1 MIINKTEI
9 AAGENKVLK
18 LNVSKLPSG
27 TEIDIF
33 AHVYRSKKPGPTILI
48 LGGLHGD
55 EINGVEIVRKSINEK
70 LFSKLKCGNVIAIP
84 LLNVYGFINFSRDL
98 PDGKDINRSFPGNS
112 KGSLASR
119 VAKQLTQHILP
130 LVDFGIDFHTGG
142 RSIHN
147 VPQIRI
153 DANSPESLSLAQVF
167 DSPFIVKSKVIPRSL
182 RKECSK
188 LKIPML
194 VFEGGESLR
203 IHKESVKV
211 GVQGIKNI
219 LAHNKMISEDMSTD
233 NDNVLINKSH
243 WIRAN
248 YAGIFKPQVEAGEFV
263 TKGRILGII
272 STPFDTRIKKIKA
285 RKDGYIFGINNN
297 PVINQGDALFH
308 IGM

>member
-1 MIINKTEI
+1 MIINKIEI
-9 AAGENKVLK
+9 APGQNKIIK

-33 AHVYRSKKPGPTILI
+33 VNVYRSKKPGPTILV

-70 LFSKLKCGNVIAIP
+70 LFDRLKCGAIIAIP

-130 LVDFGIDFHTGG
+130 LVDIGIDFHTGG
-142 RSIHN
+142 KSIHN
-147 VPQIRI
+147 VPQVRI
-153 DANSPESLSLAQVF
+153 DSNLPNSEALARVF

-182 RKECSK
+182 RKECSR

-219 LAHNKMISEDMSTD
+219 LVHYKMIVGVSKTEK
-233 NDNVLINKSH
+233 NNIFIKESH

-263 TKGRILGII
+263 AKGRIIGVI
-272 STPFDTRIKKIKA
+272 STPFETRIKKIKA
-285 RKDGYIFGINNN
+285 RKDGYIFGLNNN

-308 IGM
+308 IGI

>member
-1 MIINKTEI
+1 MIVNKTEI
-9 AAGENKVLK
+9 APGENKIIK

-27 TEIDIF
+27 TEIDIL
-33 AHVYRSKKPGPTILI
+33 AHIFRSKKPGPTVLI

-55 EINGVEIVRKSINEK
+55 EINGVEIVRKAINEK
-70 LFSKLKCGNVIAIP
+70 TFSNLKCGTVIAIP

-119 VAKQLTQHILP
+119 VAKQLTRHILP

-147 VPQIRI
+147 VPQVRI
-153 DANSPESLSLAQVF
+153 DTTIPESENLAKIF
-167 DSPFIVKSKVIPRSL
+167 NPPFIIKSKIIPKSL
-182 RKECSK
+182 RKECNK

-211 GVQGIKNI
+211 GLKGIKNI
-219 LAHNKMISEDMSTD
+219 LHNHKMITRKNET
-233 NDNVLINKSH
+233 NNKVVFIKESH
-243 WIRAN
+243 WIRAS
-248 YAGIFKPQVEAGEFV
+248 YAGIFKPEIKAGELV
-263 TKGRILGII
+263 KKDQILGTI
-272 STPFDTRIKKIKA
+272 STPFETKIKRIKA
-285 RKDGYIFGINNN
+285 RKDGYVFGLNNN

-308 IGM
+308 IGI